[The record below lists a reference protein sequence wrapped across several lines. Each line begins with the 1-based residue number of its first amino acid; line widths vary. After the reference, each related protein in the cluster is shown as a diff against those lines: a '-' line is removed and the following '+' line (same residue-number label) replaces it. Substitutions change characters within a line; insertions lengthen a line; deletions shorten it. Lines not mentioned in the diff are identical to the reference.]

1 MQTTEIKTFQEFFE
15 NDIKIED
22 LSNLI
27 LEKINNNEIDEG
39 LFATIIG
46 GTTGV
51 LIGPAIGRAIA
62 KVLGVQ
68 EGGVLWNLLTSK
80 AVTAAIGATI
90 ANSTK
95 K

>member
-1 MQTTEIKTFQEFFE
+1 MQITEIKTFQEFFE
-15 NDIKIED
+15 NDKKIED

-27 LEKINNNEIDEG
+27 LEKIDNNEIDEG

-46 GTTGV
+46 GTAGV
-51 LIGPAIGRAIA
+51 LVGPAIGRAIA
-62 KVLGVQ
+62 KALGVQ
-68 EGGVLWNLLTSK
+68 EGGILWNLLISK
-80 AVTAAIGATI
+80 AVTAVIGATI